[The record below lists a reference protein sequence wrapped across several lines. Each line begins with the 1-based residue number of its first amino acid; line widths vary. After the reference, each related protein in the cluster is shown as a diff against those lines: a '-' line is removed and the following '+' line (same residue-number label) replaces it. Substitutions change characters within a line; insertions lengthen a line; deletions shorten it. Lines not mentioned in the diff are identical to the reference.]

1 MGIFA
6 LHKSLLMMK
15 LKSCVCCILLGVLTF
30 LSFEIKAQEKSKFV
44 SITGVVKDQDGGK
57 LLSGVSI
64 ANEKGTILSLT
75 NEKGSFDLKVIEG
88 SVLLF
93 SYVSYETQQMTAKS
107 STAVEIL
114 MTSKGK
120 ELEAVVVTTALGITK
135 KQKSLGYS
143 LQQLGSEDFLDARS
157 NNWSSALSGK
167 VAGLNLLSAGSGPMN
182 TTRISL
188 RGDAS
193 MNPDGNYALVVV
205 DGVPINNSMATSG
218 VNNAYG
224 AGSGNDIPVDFGNAV
239 SDLNPDDIESISVLK
254 GPGATA
260 LYGSRAANGAL
271 LITTKSGARKENGLG
286 ISYSSNISVQNVLNW
301 PDYQYE
307 YGQGTGKV
315 RNAAGEF
322 FYSYGATAD
331 GASTSG
337 TSSAFGPKF
346 NGQSY
351 YQYDPTVQGAGA
363 TKTPWVPYKDNVT
376 GFWRTGSTITNSISL
391 DGSTD
396 RSSGRIALTH
406 SKNEWIMPNTGF
418 ERVTASTSFSS
429 KISDKIKISGKANY
443 INKKSDNVPGTG
455 YNNQSIAYFMIFQNP
470 NVDLNWYRDIW
481 KKDLYQVDQI
491 HPFSSFIDNPFLIAN
506 EMTNS
511 VNSNSFFG
519 NITANIAIAKN
530 LDLLLRAA
538 LTTSSEKREMRRP
551 FSSANFLRG
560 YYKEQRLT
568 DLEMNSDFL
577 FSYKKKFGKDIE
589 LSASAGG
596 NTRNNDNTRAD
607 AYVDGLVIP
616 GVYKLANGLGQSIIT
631 TYDRKKI
638 VNSFYGTGSIGFKNA
653 YFLDFSGR
661 NDWSSTLSLKNNS
674 FFYPSVNAAFVLSD
688 VMKLPAA
695 ISFAKL
701 RISAAQA
708 GNDTEPYKNRR
719 YYTSTEFAGSA
730 VVPTILPNYNLKPEI
745 STSYELGLDLRLLKS
760 RLNFDLTV
768 YENRTKNQILD
779 VPLDPT
785 TGYTRAVL
793 NSGLVRNRGVEVI
806 VNAKPVRTKNFKWD
820 VSINWALNRNKVLEL
835 AEGMDGKQ
843 DIGYG
848 GNATLQARVG
858 GTTGDIYGFG
868 FVRSPEGKI
877 VYTST
882 GLPARPAD
890 IQYIGNA
897 YADWKGGLKNEFT
910 YKELKFSILLDG
922 QLGGKIYSQTHH
934 KMTEQ
939 GKLVHTL
946 KGRQENFLIGDG
958 VLMNAATGKYDVNTI
973 KVLPVDYYV
982 DYYRR
987 ANVESNTF
995 DASFLKLRE
1004 VRIEKTFAQ
1013 KLLGNSFIKQATVA
1027 LYGRDLLMFS
1037 SFPMFD
1043 PETAAL
1049 NGSTLLPGVEMGQ
1062 MPSTR
1067 TIGLN
1072 LTFKF

>member
-1 MGIFA
+1 MC
-6 LHKSLLMMK
+6 LLT
-15 LKSCVCCILLGVLTF
+15 S
-30 LSFEIKAQEKSKFV
+30 LSFESKAQEKSKFI
-44 SITGVVKDQDGGK
+44 SINGVVKDKDGGK

-64 ANEKGTILSLT
+64 ANEKGTVLSLT
-75 NEKGSFDLKVIEG
+75 NEKGAFELKVIEG
-88 SVLLF
+88 SVIAF
-93 SYVSYETQQMTAKS
+93 SYVSYETQKVTVKS
-107 STAVEIL
+107 STVLEIL
-114 MTSKGK
+114 MNSKGK

-143 LQQLGSEDFLDARS
+143 LQQLGSEDLLDARS

-167 VAGLNLLSAGSGPMN
+167 VAGLNLLSAGSGPLN

-218 VNNAYG
+218 VGSAYG

-239 SDLNPDDIESISVLK
+239 SDLNPDDIQSISVLK

-271 LITTKSGARKENGLG
+271 LITTKSGARKEKGLG
-286 ISYSSNISVQNVLNW
+286 ISYSSNISIQDVLKW
-301 PDYQYE
+301 PDFQYE
-307 YGQGTGKV
+307 YGQGTGKA

-322 FYSYGATAD
+322 YYSYGVTPD

-351 YQYDPTVQGAGA
+351 YQYDPTLQAAGT
-363 TKTPWVPYKDNVT
+363 TKTPWVPYKNNVT

-396 RSSGRIALTH
+396 NSSGRIALTH
-406 SKNEWIMPNTGF
+406 SKNEWMMPNTGF
-418 ERVTASTSFSS
+418 ERITASTSFSS
-429 KISDKIKISGKANY
+429 KISEKIKISGKANY

-455 YNNQSIAYFMIFQNP
+455 YNNQSISYFMIFQNP

-511 VNSNSFFG
+511 VNNNSFFG
-519 NITANIAIAKN
+519 NITANIAISKN
-530 LDLLLRAA
+530 LELLLRSA

-568 DLEMNSDFL
+568 DFEMNSDFL

-631 TYDRKKI
+631 TFDRKKV

-653 YFLDFSGR
+653 YFIDFSGR
-661 NDWSSTLSLKNNS
+661 NDWSSTLSLNNNS
-674 FFYPSVNAAFVLSD
+674 FFYPSINAAVVMSD
-688 VMKLPAA
+688 LVKLPSA

-701 RISAAQA
+701 RLSAAQA

-719 YYTSTEFAGSA
+719 YYSATEFAGSA

-745 STSYELGLDLRLLKS
+745 TTSYEFGLDLRLLKS
-760 RLNFDLTV
+760 RLNFDLTI
-768 YENRTKNQILD
+768 YENNTRNQILD

-793 NSGLVRNRGVEVI
+793 NSGLVRNRGIEVI
-806 VNAKPVRTKNFKWD
+806 ANAKPLLTKNFKWD

-877 VYTST
+877 VFNSN
-882 GLPARPAD
+882 GLPARPGD

-897 YADWKGGLKNEFT
+897 YADWKGGIKNEFT
-910 YKELKFSILLDG
+910 YKEFKLSILVDG

-939 GKLVHTL
+939 GKLMHTL
-946 KGRQENFLIGDG
+946 KGREENFIIGDG
-958 VLMNAATGKYDVNTI
+958 VVLNAATGKYDVNTM
-973 KVLPVDYYV
+973 KVFPVDYYG

-1004 VRIEKTFAQ
+1004 VRLEKSIPQ
-1013 KLLGNSFIKQATVA
+1013 RVLGKSFIKQASFA
-1027 LYGRDLLMFS
+1027 IYGRDLFMVT

-1043 PETAAL
+1043 PETASL

-1067 TIGLN
+1067 TMGFN
-1072 LTFKF
+1072 MTFKF

>member
-1 MGIFA
+1 
-6 LHKSLLMMK
+6 MK
-15 LKSCVCCILLGVLTF
+15 LHSGMCRILLLLTTF
-30 LSFEIKAQEKSKFV
+30 FSLSSYSQEKSKFL
-44 SITGVVKDQDGGK
+44 SITGVVKDQVDGK

-64 ANEKGTILSLT
+64 ANEKGMVLSLT
-75 NEKGSFDLKVIEG
+75 NEKGAFELSIVEG
-88 SVLLF
+88 SSLVF
-93 SYVSYETQQMTAKS
+93 SYVSYESQTVKVKS
-107 STAVEIL
+107 PGALEVKMI
-114 MTSKGK
+114 SKGK
-120 ELEAVVVTTALGITK
+120 ELETVVVTTALGITK

-143 LQQLGSEDFLDARS
+143 LQQLGSEDVLDARS

-205 DGVPINNSMATSG
+205 DGVPINNSMATAG

-271 LITTKSGARKENGLG
+271 LITTKSGARKEKGLG

-307 YGQGTGKV
+307 YGQGTGKA

-322 FYSYGATAD
+322 YYSYGATAD

-346 NGQSY
+346 NGQNY
-351 YQYDPTVQGAGA
+351 FQYDPSVQGAGT
-363 TKTPWVPYKDNVT
+363 TKTPWVPYKDNIT

-429 KISDKIKISGKANY
+429 KISENIKISGKANY
-443 INKKSDNVPGTG
+443 INKTSDNVPGTG

-470 NVDLNWYRDIW
+470 NVDLNWYRDVW

-491 HPFSSFIDNPFLIAN
+491 HPFSSFIDNPFLIAH

-519 NITANIAIAKN
+519 NITANISITKN
-530 LDLLLRAA
+530 LDLLFRSA
-538 LTTSSEKREMRRP
+538 LTTASEKREMRRP
-551 FSSANFLRG
+551 FSAANFLRG

-568 DLEMNSDFL
+568 DFEMNSDFL
-577 FSYKKKFGKDIE
+577 FSYKKKFGSDLE

-596 NTRNNDNTRAD
+596 NARKNNNTRAD

-616 GVYKLANGLGQSIIT
+616 GVYKLANGLGQSINT
-631 TYDRKKI
+631 TFDKRKV
-638 VNSFYGTGSIGFKNA
+638 VNSFYGTGSIGFKNT
-653 YFLDFSGR
+653 YFIDISGR
-661 NDWSSTLSLKNNS
+661 NDWSSTLSLNNNS
-674 FFYPSVNAAFVLSD
+674 FFYPSINAAVVLSD

-695 ISFAKL
+695 ISFAKIRL
-701 RISAAQA
+701 SAAQA

-719 YYTSTEFAGSA
+719 YYSSTEFAGSA

-745 STSYELGLDLRLLKS
+745 STSYELGLDLRMLKS

-793 NSGLVRNRGVEVI
+793 NSGLVRNRGIEVI
-806 VNAKPVRTKNFKWD
+806 VNAKPVRAKNFKWD
-820 VSINWALNRNKVLEL
+820 VSVNWALNRNKVMEL

-868 FVRSPEGKI
+868 FQRSPEGKI
-877 VYTST
+877 VYTSA

-897 YADWKGGLKNEFT
+897 YADWKGGLKNELT
-910 YKELKFSILLDG
+910 YKDLKFSILLDG

-939 GKLVHTL
+939 GKLTHTL
-946 KGRQENFLIGDG
+946 KGREENFIIGDG
-958 VLMNAATGKYDVNTI
+958 VVLNGTTGKYEVNTV
-973 KVLPVDYYV
+973 KVLPVDYYA

-1004 VRIEKTFAQ
+1004 VRLEKSIPQ
-1013 KLLGNSFIKQATVA
+1013 RVLGKSFIKQASFA
-1027 LYGRDLLMFS
+1027 IYGRDLFMVS
-1037 SFPMFD
+1037 NFPMFD

>member
-1 MGIFA
+1 MC
-6 LHKSLLMMK
+6 LLT
-15 LKSCVCCILLGVLTF
+15 S
-30 LSFEIKAQEKSKFV
+30 LSFESKAQEKSKFI
-44 SITGVVKDQDGGK
+44 SISGVVKDQDGGK

-64 ANEKGTILSLT
+64 ANEKGVVLSMT
-75 NEKGSFDLKVIEG
+75 NEKGAFELKVIEG
-88 SVLLF
+88 SVLAF
-93 SYVSYETQQMTAKS
+93 SYVSYETQKVTAKS
-107 STAVEIL
+107 STLLEIL
-114 MTSKGK
+114 MNSKGK

-143 LQQLGSEDFLDARS
+143 LQQLGSEDLLDARS

-218 VNNAYG
+218 VSSAYG

-239 SDLNPDDIESISVLK
+239 SDLNPDDIQSISVLK

-271 LITTKSGARKENGLG
+271 LITTKSGARKEKGLG
-286 ISYSSNISVQNVLNW
+286 ISYSSNISIQDVLKW
-301 PDYQYE
+301 PDFQYE
-307 YGQGTGKV
+307 YGQGTGKA

-322 FYSYGATAD
+322 YYSYGVTPD

-351 YQYDPTVQGAGA
+351 YQYDPTLQTAGT
-363 TKTPWVPYKDNVT
+363 TKTPWVPYKNNVT

-391 DGSTD
+391 DGSSD
-396 RSSGRIALTH
+396 NSSGRIALTH
-406 SKNEWIMPNTGF
+406 SKNEWMMPNTGF

-429 KISDKIKISGKANY
+429 KISEKIKISGKANY

-455 YNNQSIAYFMIFQNP
+455 YNNQSISYFMIFQNP

-519 NITANIAIAKN
+519 NITANIAISKN
-530 LDLLLRAA
+530 LELLLRSA

-551 FSSANFLRG
+551 FSAANFLRG

-568 DLEMNSDFL
+568 DFEMNSDFL

-631 TYDRKKI
+631 SFDRKKV

-653 YFLDFSGR
+653 YFIDFSGR
-661 NDWSSTLSLKNNS
+661 NDWSSTLSLNNNS
-674 FFYPSVNAAFVLSD
+674 FFYPSVNAAVVMSD
-688 VMKLPAA
+688 LVKLPSA

-701 RISAAQA
+701 RLSAAQA

-719 YYTSTEFAGSA
+719 YYSATEFAGSA

-745 STSYELGLDLRLLKS
+745 STSYEFGLDLRLLKS
-760 RLNFDLTV
+760 RLNFDLTI
-768 YENRTKNQILD
+768 YENNTRNQILD

-806 VNAKPVRTKNFKWD
+806 TNAKPLITKNFKWD

-877 VYTST
+877 VYNSN

-897 YADWKGGLKNEFT
+897 YADWKGGVKNEFT
-910 YKELKFSILLDG
+910 YKEFKLSILIDG

-939 GKLVHTL
+939 GKLMHTL
-946 KGRQENFLIGDG
+946 KGREENFIIGDG
-958 VLMNAATGKYDVNTI
+958 VVLNAATGKYDVNTI
-973 KVLPVDYYV
+973 KVFPVDYYG

-1004 VRIEKTFAQ
+1004 VRLEKSIPQ
-1013 KLLGNSFIKQATVA
+1013 RVLGKSFIKQASFA
-1027 LYGRDLLMFS
+1027 IYGRDLFMVS
-1037 SFPMFD
+1037 NFPMFD
-1043 PETAAL
+1043 PETASL

-1067 TIGLN
+1067 TMGFN
-1072 LTFKF
+1072 MTFKF

>member
-1 MGIFA
+1 M
-6 LHKSLLMMK
+6 SLLT
-15 LKSCVCCILLGVLTF
+15 SLTF
-30 LSFEIKAQEKSKFV
+30 ESKAQDKSKFI
-44 SITGVVKDQDGGK
+44 SINGVVKDQDGGK

-75 NEKGSFDLKVIEG
+75 NEKGAFELKVIEG

-93 SYVSYETQQMTAKS
+93 SYVSYETQKVTAKS
-107 STAVEIL
+107 STVLEIL
-114 MTSKGK
+114 MNSKGK

-143 LQQLGSEDFLDARS
+143 LQQLGSEDLLDARS

-218 VNNAYG
+218 VGSAYG

-239 SDLNPDDIESISVLK
+239 SDLNPDDIQSISVLK

-271 LITTKSGARKENGLG
+271 LITTKSGARKEKGLG
-286 ISYSSNISVQNVLNW
+286 ISYSSNISIQNVLKW

-307 YGQGTGKV
+307 YGQGTGKA

-322 FYSYGATAD
+322 YYSYGVTPD

-351 YQYDPTVQGAGA
+351 YQYDPTLQAAGT
-363 TKTPWVPYKDNVT
+363 TKTPWVPYKNNVT

-391 DGSTD
+391 DGSSD
-396 RSSGRIALTH
+396 NSSGRIALTH
-406 SKNEWIMPNTGF
+406 SKNEWMMPNTGF

-429 KISDKIKISGKANY
+429 KISEKIKISGKANY
-443 INKKSDNVPGTG
+443 INKKSDNLPGTG
-455 YNNQSIAYFMIFQNP
+455 YNNQSISYFMIFQNP

-511 VNSNSFFG
+511 VNNNSFFG
-519 NITANIAIAKN
+519 NITANIALTKN
-530 LDLLLRAA
+530 LELLLRSA

-551 FSSANFLRG
+551 FSAANFLRG

-568 DLEMNSDFL
+568 DFEMNSDFL

-631 TYDRKKI
+631 TFDRKKV

-653 YFLDFSGR
+653 YFIDFSGR
-661 NDWSSTLSLKNNS
+661 NDWSSTLSLNNNS
-674 FFYPSVNAAFVLSD
+674 FFYPSINAAVVMSD
-688 VMKLPAA
+688 LVKLPSA

-701 RISAAQA
+701 RLSAAQA

-719 YYTSTEFAGSA
+719 YYSATEFAGSA

-745 STSYELGLDLRLLKS
+745 TTSYEFGLDLRLLKS
-760 RLNFDLTV
+760 RLNFDLTI
-768 YENRTKNQILD
+768 YENNTRNQILD

-793 NSGLVRNRGVEVI
+793 NSGLVRNRGIEVI
-806 VNAKPVRTKNFKWD
+806 ANAKPLLTKNFKWD

-868 FVRSPEGKI
+868 FLRSPEGKI
-877 VYTST
+877 VFNSN
-882 GLPARPAD
+882 GLPSRPGD

-897 YADWKGGLKNEFT
+897 YADWKGGIKNEFT
-910 YKELKFSILLDG
+910 YKEFKLSILVDG

-939 GKLVHTL
+939 GKLMHTL
-946 KGRQENFLIGDG
+946 KGREENFIIGDG
-958 VLMNAATGKYDVNTI
+958 VVLNAATGKYDVNTM
-973 KVLPVDYYV
+973 KVFPVDYYG

-1004 VRIEKTFAQ
+1004 VRLEKSIPQ
-1013 KLLGNSFIKQATVA
+1013 RVLGKSFIKQASFA
-1027 LYGRDLLMFS
+1027 IYGRDLFMVT

-1043 PETAAL
+1043 PETASL

-1067 TIGLN
+1067 TMGFN
-1072 LTFKF
+1072 MTFKF

>member
-1 MGIFA
+1 
-6 LHKSLLMMK
+6 MK
-15 LKSCVCCILLGVLTF
+15 LKSCVCCILLGLLTF
-30 LSFEIKAQEKSKFV
+30 LSFEINAQEKSKFV
-44 SITGVVKDQDGGK
+44 SIAGVVKDQDGGK

-64 ANEKGTILSLT
+64 ANEKGAILSLT
-75 NEKGSFDLKVIEG
+75 NEKGSFELKVIEG
-88 SVLLF
+88 SVLVF
-93 SYVSYETQQMTAKS
+93 SYVSYETQQLTAKS

-143 LQQLGSEDFLDARS
+143 LQQLGSEDVLDARS

-271 LITTKSGARKENGLG
+271 LITTKSGARKEKGLG
-286 ISYSSNISVQNVLNW
+286 ISYSSNVSIQNVLNW

-346 NGQSY
+346 NGQNY

-363 TKTPWVPYKDNVT
+363 AKTPWVPYKNNITD
-376 GFWRTGSTITNSISL
+376 FWRTGSTITNSISL

-429 KISDKIKISGKANY
+429 KISEKIKISGKANY

-455 YNNQSIAYFMIFQNP
+455 YNNQSISYFMIFQNP

-530 LDLLLRAA
+530 LDLLLRSA

-631 TYDRKKI
+631 TYDRKKV

-674 FFYPSVNAAFVLSD
+674 FFYPSVNAAVVLTD
-688 VMKLPAA
+688 LMKLPAS

-701 RISAAQA
+701 RLSAAQA

-719 YYTSTEFAGSA
+719 YYTATEFAGSA

-806 VNAKPVRTKNFKWD
+806 VNAKPVRSKNFKWD

-868 FVRSPEGKI
+868 FVRSPEGKT

-897 YADWKGGLKNEFT
+897 YADWKGGLKNEVT

-946 KGRQENFLIGDG
+946 KGREENFIIGDG
-958 VLMNAATGKYDVNTI
+958 VVLNAATGKYDVNTI
-973 KVLPVDYYV
+973 KVLPVDYYA

-1004 VRIEKTFAQ
+1004 MRLEKSIPQ
-1013 KLLGNSFIKQATVA
+1013 RVLGKSFIKQASFA
-1027 LYGRDLLMFS
+1027 IYGRDLLMIS
-1037 SFPMFD
+1037 NFPMFD
-1043 PETAAL
+1043 PETASL

>member
-1 MGIFA
+1 
-6 LHKSLLMMK
+6 MK
-15 LKSCVCCILLGVLTF
+15 LKSCVCYVLLGLLTF
-30 LSFEIKAQEKSKFV
+30 LNFEINAQEKSKFV
-44 SITGVVKDQDGGK
+44 SIAGVVKDQDGGK

-64 ANEKGTILSLT
+64 ANERGTVLSLT
-75 NEKGSFDLKVIEG
+75 NEKGAFDLKAIEG
-88 SVLLF
+88 SVLVF
-93 SYVSYETQQMTAKS
+93 SYVSYETQQLTAKS

-114 MTSKGK
+114 MVSKGK

-143 LQQLGSEDFLDARS
+143 LQQLGSEDVLDARS

-205 DGVPINNSMATSG
+205 DGVPINNSMATAG

-271 LITTKSGARKENGLG
+271 LITTKSGARKEKGLG
-286 ISYSSNISVQNVLNW
+286 ISYSSNISLQNVLNW

-307 YGQGTGKV
+307 YGQGTGKS

-346 NGQSY
+346 NGQNY
-351 YQYDPTVQGAGA
+351 FQYDPKVQRVGA
-363 TKTPWVPYKDNVT
+363 TKTPWVPYKNNISD
-376 GFWRTGSTITNSISL
+376 FWRTGSTITNSISL

-481 KKDLYQVDQI
+481 RKDLYQVDQI
-491 HPFSSFIDNPFLIAN
+491 HPFSSFIDNPFLIAH
-506 EMTNS
+506 EMTNT

-519 NITANIAIAKN
+519 NITANISIAKN
-530 LDLLLRAA
+530 LDLLLRSA
-538 LTTSSEKREMRRP
+538 LTTASEKREMQRP

-577 FSYKKKFGKDIE
+577 FSYKNKFGKDIE

-631 TYDRKKI
+631 TYDRKKV

-661 NDWSSTLSLKNNS
+661 NDWSSTLALKNNS
-674 FFYPSVNAAFVLSD
+674 FFYPSVNAAVVLSD
-688 VMKLPAA
+688 VLKLPSA

-719 YYTSTEFAGSA
+719 YYTATEFAGSA

-946 KGRQENFLIGDG
+946 KGREENFIIGDG
-958 VLMNAATGKYDVNTI
+958 VVLNATTGKYDVNTI
-973 KVLPVDYYV
+973 KVLPVDYYA

-995 DASFLKLRE
+995 DASFLKVRE
-1004 VRIEKTFAQ
+1004 MRLEKSIPQ
-1013 KLLGNSFIKQATVA
+1013 RVLGKSFIKQASFA
-1027 LYGRDLLMFS
+1027 IYGRDLLMIS
-1037 SFPMFD
+1037 NFPMFD
-1043 PETAAL
+1043 PETASL

>member
-1 MGIFA
+1 
-6 LHKSLLMMK
+6 MK
-15 LKSCVCCILLGVLTF
+15 LKSCVCYILLGLLTF
-30 LSFEIKAQEKSKFV
+30 LSFEINAQEKSKFV
-44 SITGVVKDQDGGK
+44 SIAGVVKDQDGGK

-64 ANEKGTILSLT
+64 ANERGAVLSLT
-75 NEKGSFDLKVIEG
+75 NEKGAFDLKVIEG
-88 SVLLF
+88 SVLVF
-93 SYVSYETQQMTAKS
+93 SYVSYETQQLTAKS

-114 MTSKGK
+114 MVSKGK

-143 LQQLGSEDFLDARS
+143 LQQLGSEDVLDARS

-205 DGVPINNSMATSG
+205 DGVPINNSMATAG

-271 LITTKSGARKENGLG
+271 LITTKSGARKEKGLG
-286 ISYSSNISVQNVLNW
+286 ISYSSNISLQNVLNW

-307 YGQGTGKV
+307 YGQGTGKS

-322 FYSYGATAD
+322 FYSYGVTAD

-346 NGQSY
+346 NGQNY
-351 YQYDPTVQGAGA
+351 YQYDPTVQGVGA
-363 TKTPWVPYKDNVT
+363 TKTPWVPYKNNISD
-376 GFWRTGSTITNSISL
+376 FWRTGSTITNSISL
-391 DGSTD
+391 DGSSD

-470 NVDLNWYRDIW
+470 NVDLSWYRDIW
-481 KKDLYQVDQI
+481 RKDLYQVDQI
-491 HPFSSFIDNPFLIAN
+491 HPFSSFIDNPFLIAH

-519 NITANIAIAKN
+519 NITANISIAKN
-530 LDLLLRAA
+530 LDLLLRSA
-538 LTTSSEKREMRRP
+538 LTTASEKREMQRP

-577 FSYKKKFGKDIE
+577 FSYKNKFGKDIE

-631 TYDRKKI
+631 TYDRKKV

-661 NDWSSTLSLKNNS
+661 NDWSSTLALKNNS
-674 FFYPSVNAAFVLSD
+674 FFYPSVNAAVVLSD
-688 VMKLPAA
+688 VLKLPSA

-719 YYTSTEFAGSA
+719 YYTATEFAGSA

-806 VNAKPVRTKNFKWD
+806 VNAKPVRSKNFKWD

-897 YADWKGGLKNEFT
+897 YADWKGGIKNEFT
-910 YKELKFSILLDG
+910 YKEIKFSILLDG

-946 KGRQENFLIGDG
+946 KGREENFIIGDG
-958 VLMNAATGKYDVNTI
+958 VVLNASTGKYDVNTI
-973 KVLPVDYYV
+973 KVLPVDYYA

-995 DASFLKLRE
+995 DASFLKVRE
-1004 VRIEKTFAQ
+1004 MRLEKSIPQ
-1013 KLLGNSFIKQATVA
+1013 RVLGKSFIKQASFA
-1027 LYGRDLLMFS
+1027 IYGRDLLMIS
-1037 SFPMFD
+1037 NFPMFD
-1043 PETAAL
+1043 PETASL